1 LNKDKS
7 PADSNVKENI
17 DSRSHNDFVTPSL
30 LLFLDI
36 ILISIGSWAYW
47 LILSKLTTPSE
58 IGIAITVYSLAILI
72 TTITQLGLEY
82 PLLKKS
88 SISGSRIIGTCLVIE
103 LAITIFSI
111 PFVFFILNTYYDD
124 SINRFAWICIGLL
137 ILSSLAFVARFG
149 LLGISDSKTV
159 LIIDSIGL
167 GIKLSTGLL
176 LVYMSFGALGMLLAY
191 LFDFLFV
198 SCISLFIAKKLFS
211 FRFGNIKNFVE
222 TIKDALINTPAKY
235 SKVIIVNL
243 SIVLL
248 PLLNISSSKIG
259 IFYIALTISVFVTS
273 FALSMA
279 YMVIPASS
287 SVRRDLSS
295 ESLRF
300 SLSLISPIVVLLL
313 VAPRSV
319 LSLVGPEYE
328 SGQNLL
334 FVLAMTII
342 PSSITVNMI
351 SKLNTLGKS
360 KLLILTGMVQ
370 IVTFFIF
377 FLILVPIY
385 ETLGAAISIF
395 VVYVISSILLIIVT
409 DRRSLRYIMFA
420 CVSVLAG
427 FISGYLINIIIGYEQ
442 QFLVLISSITVSI
455 GIILASKNMTIIDL
469 KFLLKVIL
477 QRR

>member
-1 LNKDKS
+1 MNQDKP

-17 DSRSHNDFVTPSL
+17 NTISHKDFVKPGL

-36 ILISIGSWAYW
+36 IIVSIGSWAYW
-47 LILSKLTTPSE
+47 LVASKLTTASE
-58 IGIAITVYSLAILI
+58 IGIAITVYSLVMLI

-88 SISGSRIIGTCLVIE
+88 SISGSRIVGTCLIIE
-103 LAITIFSI
+103 LVITLVSI
-111 PFVFFILNTYYDD
+111 PFVFIILNAFYDD
-124 SINRFAWICIGLL
+124 SIKRFAWISIGLL
-137 ILSSLAFVARFG
+137 ILASLGFVARFG

-159 LIIDSIGL
+159 LIIDTIGL

-198 SCISLFIAKKLFS
+198 TCVALLVAKKSFS
-211 FRFGNIKNFVE
+211 FGFGNIKDFLE

-235 SKVIIVNL
+235 SKMIVINL
-243 SIVLL
+243 SIVVL
-248 PLLNISSSKIG
+248 PLLNISSSEVG

-273 FALSMA
+273 FASSMA
-279 YMVIPASS
+279 YMVIPSS
-287 SVRRDLSS
+287 SIKSRDLSS

-300 SLSLISPIVVLLL
+300 SLSLITPIVVLLL

-342 PSSITVNMI
+342 PSSITINMI

-360 KLLILTGMVQ
+360 KPLVITGVVQ

-385 ETLGAAISIF
+385 ETVGAAISIL

-409 DRRSLRYIMFA
+409 DRGSLKYILFT

-427 FISGYLINIIIGYEQ
+427 SITGYIISIIVGYEQ
-442 QFLVLISSITVSI
+442 QFLVLISSIAVSI
-455 GIILASKNMTIIDL
+455 GIILASKNLTIIDL
-469 KFLLKVIL
+469 KFLLKEIL
-477 QRR
+477 HMR